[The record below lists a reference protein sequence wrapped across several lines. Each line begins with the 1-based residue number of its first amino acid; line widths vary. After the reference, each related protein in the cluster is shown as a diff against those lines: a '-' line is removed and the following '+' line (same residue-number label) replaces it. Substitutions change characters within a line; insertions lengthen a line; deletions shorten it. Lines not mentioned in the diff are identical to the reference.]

1 MRITR
6 IPERL
11 CRMKIRWTDESLRL
25 RITPSELTALVVG
38 EPLRARL
45 AIPGGAAW
53 SLLVL
58 PNQRSSGLR
67 TSDAAMEVRL
77 TTDDVWRLTDGD
89 AEGIYFNASEGD
101 RAVRYFIEKD
111 FPCAHPHADE
121 AREPETERFAPTDR
135 YLRRKR
141 FVGHRP

>member
-25 RITPSELTALVVG
+25 RITPSELAALVVG
-38 EPLRARL
+38 EPLRSTL

-58 PNQRSSGLR
+58 PNQPASELR

-77 TTDDVWRLTDGD
+77 TADDIWRLTDGD
-89 AEGIYFNASEGD
+89 AEGIYFTTGEGD

-121 AREPETERFAPTDR
+121 AREPETERFAPTDG

-141 FVGHRP
+141 LAGQRP